1 MNHHELNEHFDFNP
15 KNLVLITDKPMASK
29 HQLGGAGSTH
39 EDLEALKKKLEVL
52 TSVPKKKYPYAI
64 TSAQEVGWDND
75 EMFQAH
81 VPKYGYSKGSC
92 AETKYAN
99 DYVIMTHKSP
109 FVTKDKLADH
119 AKK

>member
-29 HQLGGAGSTH
+29 HHMGGAGSTQ
-39 EDLEALKKKLEVL
+39 EDMQALKKKLEVL

-75 EMFQAH
+75 EVKPPINLRM
-81 VPKYGYSKGSC
+81 
-92 AETKYAN
+92 
-99 DYVIMTHKSP
+99 
-109 FVTKDKLADH
+109 
-119 AKK
+119 